1 MLVDGQQR
9 VTTVLIL
16 LCALRDLIEDASTID
31 SINKRYLFNDTSNDR
46 YRIRLKQTA
55 YDSNCFAAII
65 DKNEPED
72 KNGNIIQNY
81 NLLKTLI
88 KSCNIDPIKIYE
100 TIPKLEIVEVNLQVK
115 DDLKTVQTIFE
126 KLNSTGE
133 ELKPADLIRNLL
145 LLTPSAEEQNRL
157 YLRYWQKIEQ
167 TLKSENISRFS
178 RDYVIMKTFS
188 DVPEKQIYKLFKA
201 YFQDIGAKNENIL
214 DEMAKSAVFYAWIRF
229 ESCPDDEI
237 NRCLKM
243 LNILKT
249 DDIYPLF
256 LYLLFNMFNTH
267 KDELGRIFILLTD
280 FMLRYRVVTPSG
292 GGGTLRTVV
301 HELIENLNI
310 GIVEF
315 TKDSILLE
323 LSNSASPAGRFPD
336 DTDFK
341 QHLVYSVNPSYAR
354 VVLLKIE
361 ENETHNIPIDISKVT
376 VEHLMPQTL
385 SAWWKSYLGGE
396 VEAERIHTKYINSI
410 GNLTPVSQ
418 SYNSSMSN
426 SSWDKKMTALKDV
439 QFAITTEIVN
449 KYTVWNEENICAR
462 NEIVACKAIHAV
474 TSPLPRTKPYRTKGL
489 EDYTPGKYLATDI
502 SIPMIGAS
510 IVAVYC
516 GNKKLECSRWKDL
529 LVIICAE
536 LIAFNK
542 HLFQQIV
549 NDNAIHKATS
559 KKNYPNK
566 DPVISLGQNFLI
578 EPMKILDTEYYTEGC
593 LSGIRA
599 RVYTKQLLELFKC
612 PDDYFIEIA

>member
-1 MLVDGQQR
+1 MKATETKILNFIGGLDKAFIIPPFQRNYEWGREQCSELFNDILHSCKSNKAHYLGNVVYYEGENNGASYTEIVLVDGQQR

-267 KDELGRIFILLTD
+267 KDELPYF
-280 FMLRYRVVTPSG
+280 Y
-292 GGGTLRTVV
+292 
-301 HELIENLNI
+301 
-310 GIVEF
+310 
-315 TKDSILLE
+315 
-323 LSNSASPAGRFPD
+323 
-336 DTDFK
+336 
-341 QHLVYSVNPSYAR
+341 
-354 VVLLKIE
+354 
-361 ENETHNIPIDISKVT
+361 
-376 VEHLMPQTL
+376 
-385 SAWWKSYLGGE
+385 
-396 VEAERIHTKYINSI
+396 
-410 GNLTPVSQ
+410 
-418 SYNSSMSN
+418 
-426 SSWDKKMTALKDV
+426 
-439 QFAITTEIVN
+439 IVN
-449 KYTVWNEENICAR
+449 GLYVTISCCNTIRWWR
-462 NEIVACKAIHAV
+462 N
-474 TSPLPRTKPYRTKGL
+474 TS
-489 EDYTPGKYLATDI
+489 
-502 SIPMIGAS
+502 
-510 IVAVYC
+510 YC
-516 GNKKLECSRWKDL
+516 S
-529 LVIICAE
+529 
-536 LIAFNK
+536 
-542 HLFQQIV
+542 
-549 NDNAIHKATS
+549 S
-559 KKNYPNK
+559 
-566 DPVISLGQNFLI
+566 
-578 EPMKILDTEYYTEGC
+578 
-593 LSGIRA
+593 
-599 RVYTKQLLELFKC
+599 
-612 PDDYFIEIA
+612 